1 MNAGLVPVLERR
13 ERKPI
18 DVLPNVAEIRR
29 TRRRNPNAG
38 EIRRTSRR
46 SRRRRVLRGSDARTT
61 AA

>member
-38 EIRRTSRR
+38 EIRRT
-46 SRRRRVLRGSDARTT
+46 RRRMRVLRGSDARTT

>member
-1 MNAGLVPVLERR
+1 VNAGLVPVLEMR

-38 EIRRTSRR
+38 EIRRT
-46 SRRRRVLRGSDARTT
+46 RRRRRMRVLRGSDARTT